1 VGTRHGHRN
10 HDSVDGPLLVVVSQ
24 RLTQLW
30 SPQEIAGRLRVDFPD
45 DPGMRVSHE
54 TIYQP
59 LSVQGRGER
68 RRELAR
74 CLRSGTTTR
83 RSQGRIEGRGRIPGL
98 VAMTDRPAEADDRAV
113 PGHWEGDLI
122 PGAGS
127 RSAVGTLVER
137 TTRYVLLLHLGDD
150 ETAVNVAKAM
160 RRAILTLPVKPRRSI
175 TWKSGRQDV
184 GPPKLQD

>member
-1 VGTRHGHRN
+1 
-10 HDSVDGPLLVVVSQ
+10 
-24 RLTQLW
+24 
-30 SPQEIAGRLRVDFPD
+30 
-45 DPGMRVSHE
+45 MRVSHE

-83 RSQGRIEGRGRIPGL
+83 RSQGRIEGRGRIPGM
-98 VAMTDRPAEADDRAV
+98 VAMTDRPAEADDRVV

-122 PGAGS
+122 PGTGS

-137 TTRYVLLLHLGDD
+137 TTRY
-150 ETAVNVAKAM
+150 A
-160 RRAILTLPVKPRRSI
+160 SCCC
-175 TWKSGRQDV
+175 TWGTTRQ
-184 GPPKLQD
+184 P